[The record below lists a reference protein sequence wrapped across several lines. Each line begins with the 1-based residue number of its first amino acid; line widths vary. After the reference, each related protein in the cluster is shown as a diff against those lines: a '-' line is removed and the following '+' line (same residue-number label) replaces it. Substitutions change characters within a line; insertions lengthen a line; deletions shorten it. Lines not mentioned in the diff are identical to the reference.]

1 MGGVSMR
8 ILFMGT
14 PEFAVGTLEALIHSR
29 HEVVAVVTQPDR
41 PKGRGNA
48 VKFPPVK
55 EAALAHGIPVLQPL
69 KVREPEVVEQ
79 LRAFAPDLIAVAAF
93 GQLLPKAILEMPRYG
108 CVNVHASLLPKYRGA
123 APIQWAVINGEA
135 ESGVTTMMMS
145 RGLDKGDMLKK
156 SVVRLDPK
164 ETGDSLHDKL
174 AALGGPLLL
183 ETIDELEQGTIVR
196 VPQDDA
202 QSSYAPML
210 TKELGRID
218 WSKPADELERLV
230 RGLNSWPSAYTRLH
244 GKTLKIWDADVVS
257 ASGGE
262 PGKVLQADKNGL
274 VIQAGEGALRIVS
287 LQPEGKKRMEADAFL
302 RGYPVQ
308 VHERM
313 E

>member
-1 MGGVSMR
+1 MR

-14 PEFAVGTLEALIHSR
+14 PEFAVGTLEALIQSR

-93 GQLLPKAILEMPRYG
+93 GQLLPKVILEMPRYG

-274 VIQAGEGALRIVS
+274 VIRAGEGALRIVS
-287 LQPEGKKRMEADAFL
+287 LQLEGKKRMDADAFL

>member
-1 MGGVSMR
+1 MR

-14 PEFAVGTLEALIHSR
+14 PEFAVGTLEALIQSR

>member
-1 MGGVSMR
+1 MR

-274 VIQAGEGALRIVS
+274 VIQAGEGALRIVL
-287 LQPEGKKRMEADAFL
+287 LQLEGKKRMEADAFL

>member
-1 MGGVSMR
+1 MR

-14 PEFAVGTLEALIHSR
+14 PEFAVGTLEALIQSR

-41 PKGRGNA
+41 QKGRGNA

-93 GQLLPKAILEMPRYG
+93 GQLLPKVILEMPRYG

-287 LQPEGKKRMEADAFL
+287 LQLEGKKRMEADAFL

>member
-1 MGGVSMR
+1 MR

-14 PEFAVGTLEALIHSR
+14 PEFAVGTLEALIQSR

-79 LRAFAPDLIAVAAF
+79 LRAFAPDLIAVVAF
-93 GQLLPKAILEMPRYG
+93 GQLLPKVILEMPRYG

-218 WSKPADELERLV
+218 WIKPADELERLV

-287 LQPEGKKRMEADAFL
+287 LQLEGKKRMEADAFL

>member
-14 PEFAVGTLEALIHSR
+14 PEFAVGTLEALIQSR

>member
-1 MGGVSMR
+1 MR

-14 PEFAVGTLEALIHSR
+14 PEFAVGTLEALIQSR

-93 GQLLPKAILEMPRYG
+93 GQLLPKVILEMPRYG

-230 RGLNSWPSAYTRLH
+230 RGLNSWPSAYTRFH

-287 LQPEGKKRMEADAFL
+287 LQLEGKKRMEADAFL

>member
-1 MGGVSMR
+1 MR

>member
-1 MGGVSMR
+1 MR

-14 PEFAVGTLEALIHSR
+14 PEFAVGTLEALIQSR

-93 GQLLPKAILEMPRYG
+93 GQLLPKVILEMPRYG

-287 LQPEGKKRMEADAFL
+287 LQLEGKKRMEADAFL

>member
-1 MGGVSMR
+1 MR

-14 PEFAVGTLEALIHSR
+14 PEFAVGTLEALIQSR

-93 GQLLPKAILEMPRYG
+93 GQLLPKVILEMPRYG

-230 RGLNSWPSAYTRLH
+230 RGLNSWPSAYTRFH

-287 LQPEGKKRMEADAFL
+287 LQLEGKKRMEAAAFL